1 MRRPGLTRRLLR
13 ILCLGLLMAGL
24 GNYGAEAQSSR
35 TGEGAG
41 APPAPALV
49 FAFELRATV
58 ADPVVLGQVPHG
70 LRRIVA
76 ITGGT
81 VRGPLLTGIVVPN
94 SGADWQVIQP
104 DGFSELDTRYTL
116 RTDKGQL
123 VYVQNVGIRHAPP
136 EVMQKLNSG
145 QVVDPKLVYFRTSAK
160 FETAAPEL
168 QVLTRSIFIGVG
180 ERAPNEVVVRFYRVE

>member
-1 MRRPGLTRRLLR
+1 L
-13 ILCLGLLMAGL
+13 ILGVGVFVMAGL
-24 GNYGAEAQSSR
+24 THSNTMAQSINS
-35 TGEGAG
+35 GEA
-41 APPAPALV
+41 APTAPRLV

-70 LRRIVA
+70 LRRIVG

-81 VRGPLLTGIVVPN
+81 VRGPLLNGVVVPN

-116 RTDKGQL
+116 RSDKGQL

-136 EVMQKLNSG
+136 DVMQKLNSG

-180 ERAPNEVVVRFYRVE
+180 ERAPNEVVIRFYRVE

>member
-1 MRRPGLTRRLLR
+1 MTRHILSIGLSLITGLFAGPLLP
-13 ILCLGLLMAGL
+13 
-24 GNYGAEAQSSR
+24 AQESR
-35 TGEGAG
+35 TSE
-41 APPAPALV
+41 APAPPALV

-58 ADPVVLGQVPHG
+58 GDPVVIGEVPHG

-81 VRGPLLTGIVVPN
+81 VRGPMMNGIVLPN
-94 SGADWQVIQP
+94 SGADWQLIQP

-116 RTDKGQL
+116 RTGKGEL

-136 EVMQKLNSG
+136 EVMQRLNAG
-145 QVVDPKLVYFRTSAK
+145 QIVDPGLVYFRTVPK

-168 QVLTRSIFIGVG
+168 QWLTRSVFVGVG
-180 ERAPNEVVVRFYRVE
+180 ERSPNEVIVRFYRLE

>member
-1 MRRPGLTRRLLR
+1 MTQRLLR
-13 ILCLGLLMAGL
+13 VLGIGVFLMAGP
-24 GNYGAEAQSSR
+24 GNSRTEAQSSSAG
-35 TGEGAG
+35 TG
-41 APPAPALV
+41 APAPPLV

-81 VRGPLLTGIVVPN
+81 VRGPLLSGVVVPN

-116 RTDKGQL
+116 RTEKGQL

-136 EVMQKLNSG
+136 DVMQKLNSG
-145 QVVDPKLVYFRTSAK
+145 QVVDPKLVYFRTTAK

-180 ERAPNEVVVRFYRVE
+180 ERSPNEVIVRFYRLE

>member
-1 MRRPGLTRRLLR
+1 MTRRLLS
-13 ILCLGLLMAGL
+13 ILGVGLFVMTGL
-24 GNYGAEAQSSR
+24 ANVRVAAQSSNG
-35 TGEGAG
+35 GEA
-41 APPAPALV
+41 APPAPRLV

-81 VRGPLLTGIVVPN
+81 VRGPLLSGVVVPN

-116 RTDKGQL
+116 RTDKGQ
-123 VYVQNVGIRHAPP
+123 
-136 EVMQKLNSG
+136 
-145 QVVDPKLVYFRTSAK
+145 
-160 FETAAPEL
+160 
-168 QVLTRSIFIGVG
+168 
-180 ERAPNEVVVRFYRVE
+180 

>member
-1 MRRPGLTRRLLR
+1 MTGRLLR
-13 ILCLGLLMAGL
+13 VLGIGVFLMASP
-24 GNYGAEAQSSR
+24 GNSRPEAQSPSAG
-35 TGEGAG
+35 TG
-41 APPAPALV
+41 APPAPPLV

-81 VRGPLLTGIVVPN
+81 VRGPLLSGVVVPN

-136 EVMQKLNSG
+136 DVMQKLNSG
-145 QVVDPKLVYFRTSAK
+145 QVVDPKLVYFRTTAK

-180 ERAPNEVVVRFYRVE
+180 ERSPNEVIVRFYRLE